1 MKSKLKIKFKFSWS
15 RALLYIFMIALVAFT
30 SMPLIYLV
38 STAFKSLDEMFI
50 FPPRFFPHHPT
61 LRNFSELLVAM
72 DSSSVPFTRYFF
84 NSVFVTAVSVA
95 GSVFCCSAAAYS
107 LTKMKLPG
115 KAMIFQIIVAALMFA
130 PPTMQL
136 INYLI
141 INKLHLINN
150 YLALILPKIATPYYL
165 FLLKQTFEGIPD
177 EILEAARMDGCSPM
191 RIYFKMIL
199 PLSKPALATVV
210 VFAFVA
216 NWNDFYSALL
226 YINKDALKTLPLALQ
241 MLQGGVGQVARAGA
255 FNAAALLTTAPTII
269 LFLIM
274 QSKVVKTMA
283 HTGIK

>member
-1 MKSKLKIKFKFSWS
+1 
-15 RALLYIFMIALVAFT
+15 
-30 SMPLIYLV
+30 
-38 STAFKSLDEMFI
+38 
-50 FPPRFFPHHPT
+50 
-61 LRNFSELLVAM
+61 
-72 DSSSVPFTRYFF
+72 
-84 NSVFVTAVSVA
+84 
-95 GSVFCCSAAAYS
+95 
-107 LTKMKLPG
+107 
-115 KAMIFQIIVAALMFA
+115 
-130 PPTMQL
+130 
-136 INYLI
+136 
-141 INKLHLINN
+141 
-150 YLALILPKIATPYYL
+150 
-165 FLLKQTFEGIPD
+165 
-177 EILEAARMDGCSPM
+177 MDGCSPM